1 MRKVVCIGES
11 ILSPLGAT
19 PAENFEAVCRGES
32 ALQRYEGM
40 FGVREPFVA
49 SLMDRERWTV
59 PGRAFF
65 DSLVI
70 EAARRAV
77 EAAGIDA
84 ASPRTAFV
92 LSTIKGNIEF
102 INTQDV
108 TLATSADLRP
118 AARGCLR
125 QSESRRSRFQCL
137 YLRPGSPSAGASDA
151 SGRRV

>member
-19 PAENFEAVCRGES
+19 PAENFAAVCRGES

-49 SLMDRERWTV
+49 SLMDRGRWIV
-59 PGRAFF
+59 PGRTFF
-65 DSLVI
+65 DSLV
-70 EAARRAV
+70 
-77 EAAGIDA
+77 
-84 ASPRTAFV
+84 
-92 LSTIKGNIEF
+92 
-102 INTQDV
+102 
-108 TLATSADLRP
+108 
-118 AARGCLR
+118 
-125 QSESRRSRFQCL
+125 SRFQCL